1 MYTMVPPVSPP
12 SMLPPAPPCGAGGG
26 VVYMGCSTPLV
37 PLLCSGLWVSSL
49 VFLLL
54 PPCGVVVGGGCWV

>member
-1 MYTMVPPVSPP
+1 MYTMVPPLSPP

-26 VVYMGCSTPLV
+26 VVYMGCSTP
-37 PLLCSGLWVSSL
+37 P
-49 VFLLL
+49 L